1 MTNYSSSI
9 DKNEDSIN
17 NDEVNLNFL
26 FKFLNRNKKNISL
39 ISFIFFILTVI
50 FSFSL
55 KRIWSGEF
63 QIVLNSEK
71 RNPRIAAT
79 NIKLSNLYNS
89 DRNNDLKTQV
99 GILESPSILI
109 PVYEFVIAKKNL
121 DTKKNKLPFDK
132 WEENLKIDLEK
143 NTSILNIT
151 YEDTDKELIL
161 AVLRKIS
168 SAYQDYSQ
176 KNVKRSQEL
185 TKKFLSEQIFIF
197 KKKSSN
203 SLKLAQEY
211 ALDQDLIFFDPANY
225 NSVNLTR
232 SISAAQGDNFINK
245 TANQEQLLRSNTGI
259 ITSRINASNYIRR
272 IDEQLKRIQ
281 ELGNDVEKLQYIGST
296 IPGLKREGL
305 PDKLSNLQQE
315 LAERNSRYTKNDKS
329 ILNIIERRELL
340 INLIKKRSIGYLKA
354 ERLKAEAIMKASMR
368 PKGVLLKYKELVR
381 NAYRDEATLVSLE
394 GQLRLIELE
403 ESKLRDPWELIT
415 KPTLSINPV
424 GPSKAKYG
432 LLGLLLGFSLSSG
445 YYIYKEKKSNKIYD
459 FDSLNSILSTNL
471 IGNISTSDLK
481 ISNSKFKYL
490 FDYVNKNSWK
500 NLSLISIGDLNRE
513 FIVNISNNLMQN
525 FEDKKEINLVFS
537 CQEINY
543 AVDSDFRIICA
554 SLGKL
559 TFGQLE
565 EYNRYFKLYNLNL
578 NGILLIEDED

>member
-1 MTNYSSSI
+1 
-9 DKNEDSIN
+9 
-17 NDEVNLNFL
+17 
-26 FKFLNRNKKNISL
+26 
-39 ISFIFFILTVI
+39 
-50 FSFSL
+50 
-55 KRIWSGEF
+55 
-63 QIVLNSEK
+63 
-71 RNPRIAAT
+71 
-79 NIKLSNLYNS
+79 
-89 DRNNDLKTQV
+89 
-99 GILESPSILI
+99 
-109 PVYEFVIAKKNL
+109 
-121 DTKKNKLPFDK
+121 
-132 WEENLKIDLEK
+132 
-143 NTSILNIT
+143 
-151 YEDTDKELIL
+151 
-161 AVLRKIS
+161 
-168 SAYQDYSQ
+168 
-176 KNVKRSQEL
+176 
-185 TKKFLSEQIFIF
+185 
-197 KKKSSN
+197 
-203 SLKLAQEY
+203 
-211 ALDQDLIFFDPANY
+211 
-225 NSVNLTR
+225 
-232 SISAAQGDNFINK
+232 
-245 TANQEQLLRSNTGI
+245 QEQLLRSNTGI